1 MKNLLKAVVARHA
14 RALCIGLF
22 VTGILTAFGGGFLID
37 VSRPGFYMVV
47 GAGLIAAGCALRI
60 G

>member
-1 MKNLLKAVVARHA
+1 MRNLLKAVVARHA
-14 RALCIGLF
+14 PALCIGLF
-22 VTGILTAFGGGFLID
+22 ITGILTAFGGFLID